1 VSRVSTPVVLR
12 WTPEFHELV
21 DAFEARRYALGFR
34 RRAWLLAWGCLFV
47 AAVLMLFTLLIPA
60 MVLVIAGLVVATPS
74 TGRVLARR
82 SLLRR
87 WKANPS
93 LAEPAEA
100 SVSGS
105 GVSRRS
111 ADDETSWEWSAF
123 PVWIETPELFVLSQ
137 SAQRYGA
144 FVTLPKRGAEDTD
157 DVAAVRDLMLAG
169 MGIGLRWPRSDRWD
183 D

>member
-1 VSRVSTPVVLR
+1 VSSAVELR
-12 WTPEFHELV
+12 WTPEFHDLV

-34 RRAWLLAWGCLFV
+34 RRAWLLAWLCLVV
-47 AAVLMLFTLLIPA
+47 AVVFMLYALLIPA
-60 MVLVIAGLVVATPS
+60 MVLVLIGLVVATPT

-100 SVSGS
+100 TVSGS
-105 GVSRRS
+105 GVQRRS

-137 SAQRYGA
+137 SEQRYGA
-144 FVTLPKRGAEDTD
+144 FVTLPKRGAEDD
-157 DVAAVRDLMLAG
+157 EDVVAVRDLMLAG
-169 MGIGLRWPRSDRWD
+169 MGTGLRWPRSDHWD

>member
-1 VSRVSTPVVLR
+1 VSSPVVLR

-34 RRAWLLAWGCLFV
+34 RRAWLVAWLCLVV
-47 AAVLMLFTLLIPA
+47 AVVFMLYALLIPA
-60 MVLVIAGLVVATPS
+60 MVLVIVGLVIATPA

-87 WKANPS
+87 WKADPT

-100 SVSGS
+100 SVSAT

-123 PVWIETPELFVLSQ
+123 PVWIETPELFVLSR
-137 SAQRYGA
+137 SEQRYGS
-144 FVTLPKRGAEDTD
+144 FVTLPKRGAEDGD
-157 DVAAVRDLMLAG
+157 DVVAVRNLMLAG
-169 MGIGLRWPRSDRWD
+169 MGVGLRWPRSDHWD
-183 D
+183 DD